1 MAATYSTW
9 YALTN
14 RVLENRGLTQITSTT
29 NFDSPITNLTRVQSL
44 ARAFVSLCDEM
55 LNVHRNNR
63 DTVQEFQ
70 ITTAPGN
77 PATPVSNY
85 YTLDASISVE
95 NLRYLSFFNT
105 TPANSVTGTVSAF
118 ELRNMEYR
126 EFRRIYP
133 DFTAIETGSPQ
144 KWIIIPKTLIN
155 PGAGIVNDAIMFYPV
170 PDAIYT
176 IIYQAKTNA
185 RQLELSSDNVLWLQ
199 QYEHILLMHAGMF
212 LEDIM
217 GQNKGALMTS
227 YAMKALSEY
236 NFWVN
241 RGPEEQRAA
250 VRTGMQIQ
258 GIVKGRRV
266 NNWSD
271 TTTAS
276 S

>member
-1 MAATYSTW
+1 MAANYSTW

-29 NFDSPITNLTRVQSL
+29 NFDNPITNLTRVQSL

-70 ITTAPGN
+70 IVTHIGSPT
-77 PATPVSNY
+77 TPVSNY

-105 TPANSVTGTVSAF
+105 TPANSTTGTVSAF
-118 ELRNMEYR
+118 PLRNMEYR
-126 EFRRIYP
+126 EFRNIYP
-133 DFTAIETGSPQ
+133 DFTSIETGSPE

-170 PDAIYT
+170 PDAIYS
-176 IIYQAKTNA
+176 IVYQAKTNA
-185 RQLELSSDNVLWLQ
+185 TPLELSGDKVLWTQ
-199 QYEHILLMHAGMF
+199 PYEHILLTHAGMF

-227 YAMKALSEY
+227 YAQKALSEY
-236 NFWVN
+236 NFWLA
-241 RGPEEQRAA
+241 GPDELRHA
-250 VRTGMQIQ
+250 VRTGMQI
-258 GIVKGRRV
+258 GGLVKGRRV
-266 NNWSD
+266 SPYSD
-271 TTTAS
+271 TTSAS

>member
-1 MAATYSTW
+1 MAAVYSTW
-9 YALTN
+9 FQLSN

-29 NFDSPITNLTRVQSL
+29 NFDNPITNLTRVQSL

-63 DTVQEFQ
+63 DTIQEFQ
-70 ITTAPGN
+70 ITTSIGN

-85 YTLDASISVE
+85 YTLDSSISVE

-105 TPANSVTGTVSAF
+105 TTTNPATGTLSAF
-118 ELRNMEYR
+118 PIRNMEYR
-126 EFRRIYP
+126 EFRNIYP
-133 DFTAIETGSPQ
+133 DFTAIETGSPE

-185 RQLELSSDNVLWLQ
+185 TPLESSGDKVLWLQ
-199 QYEHILLMHAGMF
+199 QYEHILLMHAGAF

-217 GQNKGALMTS
+217 GQNKGGLMTS

-236 NFWVN
+236 HFWVD
-241 RGPEEQRAA
+241 RGAEEERHA
-250 VRTGMQIQ
+250 VRTGMQI
-258 GIVKGRRV
+258 GGLVKGRRV
-266 NNWSD
+266 SPYSD